1 MFLWRWRTPVN
12 INPPRRL
19 MADVR
24 VGPYVLPAGTDVMP
38 NMFSCLHDPEL
49 YPEPDTFRPERWLS
63 GEYTGHITFT
73 GEAQGSVG
81 KLTTNDQ
88 TREDLGW
95 EPTFESFEAFMK
107 AGAKDTF
114 CSTEQGE

>member
-1 MFLWRWRTPVN
+1 
-12 INPPRRL
+12 
-19 MADVR
+19 MALDAT
-24 VGPYVLPAGTDVMP
+24 L
-38 NMFSCLHDPEL
+38 
-49 YPEPDTFRPERWLS
+49 LS